1 MLTGSAFADSVS
13 PVSTVPHRPLSRR
26 HTGLRWSWRRR
37 IDRLTRRTRE
47 SELTWVLTLCVV
59 TALIAVGAVELTA
72 YVPLSTFIVPVLV
85 GGLVLSVRRL
95 GWLLPVVAFCLVG
108 SAALI
113 GISGPRLGS
122 ALVIIAVA
130 LVMLWSAQS
139 RSKLGVAGSRGESML
154 IDLRDRLRNQ
164 SQLPPL
170 SRDWY
175 TEAVMRSAGGASFA
189 GDFMVAAKT
198 HGGEVLEVAVVDV
211 SGKGMAAGTRALLL
225 SGAFGGLLGSLPPER
240 FLPAANDYLL
250 RQEWGEGFATAV
262 HLAINLTTGR
272 FEVRTAGHP
281 PAVQFHAGSG
291 RWAVHESE
299 GPVLGLMD
307 SAEFCMSTGRLMV
320 GDALLLYTDGLVE
333 TPQRDITM
341 GIDKLVGEAERLV
354 RGGFDRGATRLVDRL
369 SSENDDRALLLLHRC
384 ARAPVVPGGPART

>member
-1 MLTGSAFADSVS
+1 M
-13 PVSTVPHRPLSRR
+13 
-26 HTGLRWSWRRR
+26 
-37 IDRLTRRTRE
+37 RE
-47 SELTWVLTLCVV
+47 SEMTWFLGLCLVTVL
-59 TALIAVGAVELTA
+59 IGAGAAETQPA
-72 YVPLSTFIVPVLV
+72 VPLSSFVVPTLI

-95 GWLLPVVAFCLVG
+95 LWLLPLVAVCLVG
-108 SAALI
+108 SAALV
-113 GISGPRLGS
+113 GFTTVRVGS
-122 ALVIIAVA
+122 VVVIVVVA
-130 LVMLWSAQS
+130 GLMMWNAQS

-154 IDLRDRLRNQ
+154 IDLRDRLLNQ
-164 SQLPPL
+164 SELPELP
-170 SRDWY
+170 RTWY
-175 TEAVMRSAGGASFA
+175 AEAVMRSAGGASFA

-198 HGGEVLEVAVVDV
+198 HANGRVLEVAVVDV

-225 SGAFGGLLGSLPPER
+225 SGAFGGLLGALPPER

-262 HLAINLTTGR
+262 HLAIDLSTGD

-281 PAVQFHAGSG
+281 PVVQFHSGSG
-291 RWAVHESE
+291 RWAVHDSE

-307 SAEFCMSTGRLMV
+307 AAEFSASSGRLLV

-354 RGGFDRGATRLVDRL
+354 RGGFDGGATRLVDRIA
-369 SSENDDRALLLLHRC
+369 SENDDRALLLLHR
-384 ARAPVVPGGPART
+384 R

>member
-1 MLTGSAFADSVS
+1 
-13 PVSTVPHRPLSRR
+13 VSTDEPRPRTQR
-26 HTGLRWSWRRR
+26 HTGVRWSWRRR

-47 SELTWVLTLCVV
+47 SELTWFLALSAVTVLT
-59 TALIAVGAVELTA
+59 AVGAVELEA
-72 YVPLSTFIVPVLV
+72 YVPLSAFVVPVLV

-95 GWLLPVVAFCLVG
+95 VWLLPLVGFCLVG
-108 SAALI
+108 SAALM
-113 GISGPRLGS
+113 GPTGPRTGT
-122 ALVIIAVA
+122 ALVVVAVGI
-130 LVMLWSAQS
+130 LMLWSAQS
-139 RSKLGVAGSRGESML
+139 RSKLGLAGSRGETML

-164 SQLPPL
+164 SQLPELP
-170 SRDWY
+170 RYWY

-198 HGGEVLEVAVVDV
+198 HGGKVLEVAVVDV
-211 SGKGMAAGTRALLL
+211 SGKGMGAGTRALLL
-225 SGAFGGLLGSLPPER
+225 SGAFGGLLGSLPPQR

-250 RQEWGEGFATAV
+250 RQEWGEGFATAI
-262 HLAINLTTGR
+262 HLAIDLASGD

-291 RWAVHESE
+291 RWAVHQSA
-299 GPVLGLMD
+299 GPILGLMEA
-307 SAEFCMSTGRLMV
+307 AEFSTSTGRLLV

-369 SSENDDRALLLLHRC
+369 SSENDDRALLLLHR
-384 ARAPVVPGGPART
+384 R